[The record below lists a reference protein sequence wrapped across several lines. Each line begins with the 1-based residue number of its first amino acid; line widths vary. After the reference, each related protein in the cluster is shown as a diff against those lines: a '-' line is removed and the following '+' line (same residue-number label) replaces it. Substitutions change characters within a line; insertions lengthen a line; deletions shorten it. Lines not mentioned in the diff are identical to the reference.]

1 MVFAILGL
9 FVHHFFFSFHLI
21 ELIITQPILKYVFL
35 AFYEPLADFLFT
47 LIFFFILIYF
57 YSLLIFY
64 RYYDLMPDLSC
75 ESPLICMMY
84 IYSNTFTSGGNLG
97 NFIDTKEESINL
109 SGNMERYL
117 LDISYTFIMVWLVW
131 QMVCGLILDAFDS
144 LRGDREEI
152 EKDMETICYICGLNR
167 DKIEKY
173 YVGKEGFDKHLQ
185 DHSVE
190 NYLFYMLYLEDKDP
204 NEYSGLESYVKENV
218 DIESIDWFPVGRS
231 LKIEEWENRHKS

>member
-1 MVFAILGL
+1 MEIHRIYNFLKPSGCSLYCHKIVIYIKLFFNFHVLYSICYMVFAILGL

-64 RYYDLMPDLSC
+64 RYYELMPDNSC
-75 ESPLICMMY
+75 DSPLICMMF

-97 NFIDTKEESINL
+97 NFIDQKEESQNV
-109 SGNMERYL
+109 SGDMERYL
-117 LDISYTFIMVWLVW
+117 LDISYTLIMVSIVW
-131 QMVCGLILDAFDS
+131 QMVSGLILDAFDN

-152 EKDMETICYICGLNR
+152 EEDMETNCFICGLNR
-167 DKIEKY
+167 
-173 YVGKEGFDKHLQ
+173 
-185 DHSVE
+185 
-190 NYLFYMLYLEDKDP
+190 
-204 NEYSGLESYVKENV
+204 
-218 DIESIDWFPVGRS
+218 
-231 LKIEEWENRHKS
+231 